1 MKNIVLIFAAAL
13 ILSACRATAPKECTR
28 KDIVPPKELR
38 QPSVQYPPI
47 SYDNAEEGTVTL
59 LLAVQTDGSISD
71 IRIAR
76 SSGYRRL
83 DAAAVRSLLRRAK
96 FQPATCHGKP
106 IAMRI
111 HYSFTFELTDDS

>member
-1 MKNIVLIFAAAL
+1 MKNIILIFAAAL
-13 ILSACRATAPKECTR
+13 ALSACRATPKECTP
-28 KDIVPPKELR
+28 KDIRPPKELHR
-38 QPSVQYPPI
+38 PSVRYPPT
-47 SYDNAEEGTVTL
+47 SRDDGEEGTVTL
-59 LLAVQTDGSISD
+59 RFIVQTDGSISD

-76 SSGYRRL
+76 SSGHRRL
-83 DAAAVRSLLRRAK
+83 DTAAQKALRNTK